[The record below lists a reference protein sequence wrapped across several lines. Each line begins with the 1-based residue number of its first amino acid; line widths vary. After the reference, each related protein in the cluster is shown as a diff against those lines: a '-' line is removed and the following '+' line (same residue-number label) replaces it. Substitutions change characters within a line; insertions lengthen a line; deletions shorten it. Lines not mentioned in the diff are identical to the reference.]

1 MTLPTYANG
10 VSSSGHTGVV
20 SLYEKAYAQT
30 FPDGVNNSNG
40 FGTGGVTNGSPHN
53 ALFDI
58 TGKGTHNVDGQG
70 SWFFGWGEG
79 YDQSERQEIID
90 SVNSGRPTV
99 ASTASSK
106 NFTAGAAPVNV
117 TLPNGQHE
125 TIDIYDSHS
134 YTATRADESGGT
146 LINPH
151 GRNPISNTTDSTQN
165 GEFTISWEDFQKYY
179 GDVTIGSLW

>member
-1 MTLPTYANG
+1 M
-10 VSSSGHTGVV
+10 
-20 SLYEKAYAQT
+20 
-30 FPDGVNNSNG
+30 
-40 FGTGGVTNGSPHN
+40 
-53 ALFDI
+53 
-58 TGKGTHNVDGQG
+58 
-70 SWFFGWGEG
+70 
-79 YDQSERQEIID
+79 
-90 SVNSGRPTV
+90 

-134 YTATRADESGGT
+134 YTATRADESGVT

-151 GRNPISNTTDSTQN
+151 GLNKISNTTDYTQN

-179 GDVTIGSLW
+179 GDVAIGSLW